1 MTQPVVLITGCS
13 SGIGRALADAFKGAG
28 YQVFAA
34 ARKGADLEAL
44 NAASRQQTTLMVT
57 HQLEGIADWDQIWVM
72 ENGRIVEQGDYASL
86 VAAQGPF
93 AALLANRQEDI

>member
-1 MTQPVVLITGCS
+1 AFFIFFVKQEMAY
-13 SGIGRALADAFKGAG
+13 GIMPSIVGSEKCLRNSAHRE
-28 YQVFAA
+28 QRVM
-34 ARKGADLEAL
+34 EAL

>member
-1 MTQPVVLITGCS
+1 
-13 SGIGRALADAFKGAG
+13 
-28 YQVFAA
+28 
-34 ARKGADLEAL
+34 
-44 NAASRQQTTLMVT
+44 MVT

-93 AALLANRQEDI
+93 APCWRTVRRISDARSAALSCAL

>member
-28 YQVFAA
+28 YRVFAA

-44 NAASRQQTTLMVT
+44 NAAGFSAVKLDVND
-57 HQLEGIADWDQIWVM
+57 A
-72 ENGRIVEQGDYASL
+72 
-86 VAAQGPF
+86 
-93 AALLANRQEDI
+93 EDIARAERGCPEEGGDELAGQKG